1 MRASALRRTAAAVVA
16 AWAVA
21 GCVPETIPREALA
34 LTPQSLERRQAQTRV
49 FDTSDEER
57 MLAAAAGVLQDLG
70 FTIDESETDLGV
82 IVSSK
87 RRDARQADQV
97 ARSVVTTL
105 VGAFFTLGTYWSAS
119 GPIDDV
125 QEIRA
130 SLVTAPIGASGE
142 RMEARITF
150 QRTVWNTDDEISL
163 REEIYDPQIYQEF
176 FDALSTSLFLE
187 AHKI

>member
-1 MRASALRRTAAAVVA
+1 MRVRALGLASAALLAASALT
-16 AWAVA
+16 
-21 GCVPETIPREALA
+21 GCVMETIPREALA

-49 FDTSDEER
+49 FDTPDEER

-70 FTIDESETDLGV
+70 FTIEESETDLGV

-97 ARSVVTTL
+97 ARSVITTL
-105 VGAFFTLGTYWSAS
+105 AGAFVTLGTYWSAS

-130 SLVTAPIGASGE
+130 SLVTAPIGTRGD

-150 QRTVWNTDDEISL
+150 QRTVWNTDGDISR
-163 REEIYDPQIYQEF
+163 REEIHDPVIYQEF

>member
-1 MRASALRRTAAAVVA
+1 MARRAKRLLVAAAILPMVLS
-16 AWAVA
+16 
-21 GCVPETIPREALA
+21 GCVETVPREAIA
-34 LTPQSLERRQAQTRV
+34 LSPQSLERRQAQTRV
-49 FDTSDEER
+49 YDTADEER

-87 RRDARQADQV
+87 RRDAMQADQV
-97 ARSVVTTL
+97 ARSVLTTL
-105 VGAFFTLGTYWSAS
+105 AGAFVTFGLYWGAS

-130 SLVTAPIGASGE
+130 SLVTAPVNGRAD
-142 RMEARITF
+142 RMQARITF
-150 QRTVWNTDDEISL
+150 QRIVWNTDGDVVR
-163 REEIYDPQIYQEF
+163 REAIEDPRIYQEF

>member
-1 MRASALRRTAAAVVA
+1 MALRAKWVL
-16 AWAVA
+16 AVA
-21 GCVPETIPREALA
+21 VPLAMASSGCIETIPREVLA
-34 LTPQSLERRQAQTRV
+34 LTPQSLERRQAQTRIYH
-49 FDTSDEER
+49 TADEQR
-57 MLAAAAGVLQDLG
+57 MLSAAVGVLQDLG

-87 RRDARQADQV
+87 RRDAMQADQV
-97 ARSVVTTL
+97 AGAVMTTL
-105 VGAFFTLGTYWSAS
+105 AGAVMTFGLYWGAS

-130 SLVTAPIGASGE
+130 SLVTAPTDGG
-142 RMEARITF
+142 RMQARITF
-150 QRTVWNTDDEISL
+150 QRIVWNTDGDIVR
-163 REEIYDPQIYQEF
+163 REEIDDPRIYQEF

>member
-1 MRASALRRTAAAVVA
+1 MALRARRALAVVA
-16 AWAVA
+16 LLPLALS
-21 GCVPETIPREALA
+21 GCVVETIPREALA
-34 LTPQSLERRQAQTRV
+34 LSPQSLERRQAQTRIY
-49 FDTSDEER
+49 DTADEER
-57 MLAAAAGVLQDLG
+57 MLAAAAGVLQDFG

-87 RRDARQADQV
+87 RRDAMQADQV

-105 VGAFFTLGTYWSAS
+105 AGAFMTFGLYWGAS

-130 SLVTAPIGASGE
+130 SLVTAPAAVGE
-142 RMEARITF
+142 RMQARITF
-150 QRTVWNTDDEISL
+150 QRIVWNTDGDVVR
-163 REEIYDPQIYQEF
+163 REAIEDPRIYQEF